1 MKTYTE
7 QIDRYAEIPAGATG
21 TITATGSTFQFGED
35 EITPIVKIVDDQ
47 AYILGGTVTVP
58 TTAIR
63 VI

>member
-7 QIDRYAEIPAGATG
+7 QIDRYADIPAGTTG
-21 TITATGSTFQFGED
+21 TLISTGTTFEFGED
-35 EITPIVKIVDDQ
+35 EITPIVKIVDDA

-58 TTAIR
+58 VTAIR